1 MYILTMWPSGNV
13 LYISINQKPHLPAL
27 CRVQCFWGFG
37 REKTITEIDIKNDCL
52 NLITWHF
59 QDLNPRRKHMLAKHR
74 SANAR
79 QVFTNELDLRFR
91 SAANPYNLALIESLA
106 VAIKFLFRNN
116 TADMAPLTENIL
128 PFYQRLS
135 MWMRIKASTL

>member
-1 MYILTMWPSGNV
+1 MASPVSK
-13 LYISINQKPHLPAL
+13 S
-27 CRVQCFWGFG
+27 
-37 REKTITEIDIKNDCL
+37 EKETQSSNTQN
-52 NLITWHF
+52 
-59 QDLNPRRKHMLAKHR
+59 AR

-116 TADMAPLTENIL
+116 TADMAPLTENVL
-128 PFYQRLS
+128 PLYRRLS
-135 MWMRIKASTL
+135 EWMRIKASA